1 MSRLLSLWWLALA
14 CSCLADASSS
24 VVFQQVYFSVDGK
37 QALVTHRLENERG
50 LEVDQVLKV
59 LSFSGMEWQ
68 VSVEGHDKQ
77 LSGDAALNFTLARFL
92 PEFTRRYGLQPKA
105 SVPLFR
111 AAGRPPQM
119 LGASGPRVGG
129 FSRHTLRVAGQD
141 VSLKLNVVRNAHAE
155 SCPLLA
161 DTGGVAATFE
171 LALDAGQGQKVVY
184 RHPETESCVY
194 AYALRRVDVQGSSM
208 LLSLVGFAPGVEG
221 DEEVA
226 VYVFLKK

>member
-1 MSRLLSLWWLALA
+1 MSKFFSAWWLVLA
-14 CSCLADASSS
+14 CLGLAEARSS
-24 VVFQQVYFSVDGK
+24 VVFQQMYFSVDGK
-37 QALVTHRLENERG
+37 RVLVTHRLENERA

-59 LSFSGMEWQ
+59 LSFSGVEWQ
-68 VSVEGHDKQ
+68 VLVEGRDKQ

-92 PEFTRRYGLQPKA
+92 SEFTRRYELQPKA
-105 SVPLFR
+105 AVPLFQ

-119 LGASGPRVGG
+119 MGASGPQVGG

-155 SCPLLA
+155 PCSLLT

-171 LALDAGQGQKVVY
+171 LALDAGQGQKVIY
-184 RHPETESCVY
+184 RHPGTEPCVY

-208 LLSLVGFAPGVEG
+208 LLSLVGFAPNVEG